1 MTDSPSTESSTADDQ
16 DRTHSS
22 TVENYIKHI
31 YLQGRGAP
39 EEQVPMKRLADAVGV
54 SPGTATSMVKGL
66 ARSGLISYEPRG
78 GTQLTTRGQALALS
92 VLRRHRLVELFLV
105 EVLKLDWSEV
115 HREAETLEHAI
126 SDKVLDRLDELMGHP
141 SVDPHGDPI
150 PTVAG
155 DIDETHF
162 EALAARR
169 AGDELR
175 IVRVTDQDANFLR
188 FADREGLVPGT
199 RIRVDRRDD
208 DADSLSVTLG
218 GSRTL
223 TLGASAAAKILVVPL
238 PD

>member
-1 MTDSPSTESSTADDQ
+1 
-16 DRTHSS
+16 
-22 TVENYIKHI
+22 
-31 YLQGRGAP
+31 
-39 EEQVPMKRLADAVGV
+39 
-54 SPGTATSMVKGL
+54 MVKGL

-78 GTQLTTRGQALALS
+78 GTQLTGRGHALALS

-126 SDKVLDRLDELMGHP
+126 SDKVLDRLDDLMGHP

-155 DIDETHF
+155 DIDETRF
-162 EALAARR
+162 EALGARR

-218 GSRTL
+218 GTRSL
-223 TLGASAAAKILVVPL
+223 TLGANAAAKILVMPL
-238 PD
+238 LD